1 MLGWCSLPFII
12 LIITITTT
20 PNGYVYNQYR
30 NYLSRT
36 LFKFSYTI
44 LHELCVL
51 WGYKEVSHPP
61 KLTEVEKEKWKLTM
75 SNSATPRTVT
85 HQAPLS
91 MKFSRQGYWS
101 GLPFPSPGDLPDP
114 GIEPISPALTAD
126 SLLLIHPGSP
136 CSVLLWK
143 IIIFL
148 WTFCVLFQIKMWNA
162 HLFTLPPCPHK
173 SKW

>member
-1 MLGWCSLPFII
+1 MPFII

-61 KLTEVEKEKWKLTM
+61 KLTEETKLIPLQKTQASLTQDSCTKFEYKDSGEVE
-75 SNSATPRTVT
+75 R
-85 HQAPLS
+85 
-91 MKFSRQGYWS
+91 
-101 GLPFPSPGDLPDP
+101 
-114 GIEPISPALTAD
+114 
-126 SLLLIHPGSP
+126 
-136 CSVLLWK
+136 
-143 IIIFL
+143 
-148 WTFCVLFQIKMWNA
+148 IKTI
-162 HLFTLPPCPHK
+162 TLEVEF
-173 SKW
+173 